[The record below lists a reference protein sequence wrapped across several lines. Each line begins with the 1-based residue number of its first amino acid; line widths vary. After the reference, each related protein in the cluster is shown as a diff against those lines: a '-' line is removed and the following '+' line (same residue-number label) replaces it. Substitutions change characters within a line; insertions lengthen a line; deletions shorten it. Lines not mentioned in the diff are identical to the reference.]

1 MIDVTSRFRG
11 PQAERGFGL
20 RAARAKKVS
29 KMKPFWRARV
39 RGAQLRILS
48 PQGPLSKEI
57 LLIKH
62 VSLRQLQK
70 RFGSSQISVA
80 GPSLAA

>member
-1 MIDVTSRFRG
+1 MLHQD
-11 PQAERGFGL
+11 FGVL
-20 RAARAKKVS
+20 RLKGDLGCAPRARPKTVAQI
-29 KMKPFWRARV
+29 KPFWRARV

-62 VSLRQLQK
+62 VSLRQLQQ
-70 RFGSSQISVA
+70 RFESSQVSVA